1 MKPGMLFAAS
11 CAMLFGASSGA
22 LAQPFP
28 SKPIRIIVSTS
39 PGGLTDLISRNSGQ
53 SVTESTGQPVVVE
66 YRPGAG
72 TLIGFQA
79 CAKAPPDGYTV
90 CVTTPESIVYN
101 PLLYAKLPY
110 DPENDFVA
118 VTNLATGVGGVIVAH
133 PSAPGNNFAE
143 MIAYAKANPGAL
155 NYATWGSGSVPGI
168 FLGWINYA
176 NGVSITPVPYKG
188 AGPSL
193 PAIVAG
199 QVHLTYSAIGL
210 VAPHVKAGKLKLL
223 AVAGT
228 KRSPFVPDTPSL
240 GEFNSDPG
248 LNSYFAMWAPVKTPM
263 PVVERLSAEF
273 GKAVHSERM
282 KELLKTQALIP
293 VGNSPAEFAAFLKED
308 KANAAR
314 IFKAIGIRP
323 GDAPPASQ

>member
-1 MKPGMLFAAS
+1 MKRAILIAAS
-11 CAMLFGASSGA
+11 CTVLIGVPGGAS
-22 LAQPFP
+22 AQVFP

-176 NGVSITPVPYKG
+176 NGVNITPVPYKG

-240 GEFNSDPG
+240 AEFNSDPG

-263 PVVERLSAEF
+263 LVVERLAAEF

-323 GDAPPASQ
+323 GDAPPLSQ